1 MRFKHEIFWQLL
13 TWSIWLGFTV
23 LFLLPTEYLN
33 EDVFDWWDKLQHA
46 LAFSTLTQIAH
57 FAYPSKLF
65 QISVALLIYGGLI
78 EILQSLTGWRQG
90 DVGDWLADGIG
101 VLICSLLI
109 LVHRRIRKQNFP
121 VYWGKER

>member
-1 MRFKHEIFWQLL
+1 MRFNPEIFWQLL
-13 TWSIWLGFTV
+13 TLSIWLGFTV

-46 LAFSTLTQIAH
+46 LAFSSLTLIAH
-57 FAYPSKLF
+57 FGYPSKLF
-65 QISVALLIYGGLI
+65 QISAALLIYGGLI

-90 DVGDWLADGIG
+90 DVGDWLADGVG

-109 LVHRRIRKQNFP
+109 LVHGRIRT
-121 VYWGKER
+121 